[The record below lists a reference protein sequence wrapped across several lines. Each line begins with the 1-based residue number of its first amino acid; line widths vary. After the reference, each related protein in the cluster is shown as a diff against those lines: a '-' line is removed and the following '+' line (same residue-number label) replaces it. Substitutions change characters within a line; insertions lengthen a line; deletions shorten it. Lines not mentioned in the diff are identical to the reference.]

1 MVSRLEAL
9 MLAKRFNQLGGLQLD
24 RDVRLLVS
32 ALSDITQRT
41 VREKFAR
48 LTQMATVLG
57 LEQAREIL
65 DYWGDNSGAMT
76 WRLTEADVRQVL
88 SLRIDFSRQEIA
100 QIPM

>member
-1 MVSRLEAL
+1 

-41 VREKFAR
+41 VRDKFAR

-88 SLRIDFSRQEIA
+88 SLRVDFSRQEIA

>member
-1 MVSRLEAL
+1 

-41 VREKFAR
+41 VRDKFAR